1 MADSTFAAQVNA
13 EPTRIQPLPDGRIL
27 ISGAFTNVNG
37 VLYPGVARL
46 LENGA
51 LDTGFVPPKV
61 VGAASQLAGLAGPG
75 GEVWVTGSFTN
86 LSGVPCNRIARLLAS
101 GAMDLNFRSPFA
113 AADSVTVL
121 AVQLDGKA
129 LVSGSFSNVLG
140 LAVAP
145 LVRLNVNGTLD
156 LTFQSGLAPNERI
169 FRALLLP
176 DGRLVAAVAAMAD
189 YGMAIAPQRLVR
201 LQPNG
206 ALDPGFAVTFES
218 PGFPYNAGVY
228 ALALQADGKLL
239 VSGTFLR
246 VNGQSRGKL
255 ARLTAEGQLDE
266 CFEVALAA
274 ELTPLGVAS
283 GLDGSVILGG
293 NFGGLQDQWHPY
305 LLRLQPAAPCAPGV
319 IEMAVPTVQAREDA
333 LRVVVPVMRHGAT
346 DLEQTVEYSTHD
358 GSAQSG
364 ADYEAV
370 SGTLHFAPGERSQF
384 ISIPLRPDGSV
395 EGPETFEVWLSQAGG
410 GASLGALTNVTVTL
424 MDGPA
429 GTAGAPDTNYV
440 VQLDGPV
447 QRILPLADG
456 RAIIAGSF
464 TNVNG
469 QLCPNLARLLAD
481 GTRDPGFGRTQAL
494 DGEVYAMA
502 LDSAGRLLVA
512 GYFQRVDGV
521 WRPGLARFGT
531 DGTLDMAFKP
541 FEGWPTNS
549 YGGITMQS
557 LAVLAD
563 GSIVCG
569 GEIPEDNY
577 YTRDALLKFS
587 PAGDLDTAFTNRM
600 PPSLIAS
607 KLSPLPDGDFLLI
620 GGGFGGSLVR
630 LHPDGSINFG
640 FLPPADRQFA
650 YYGGDLGVLP
660 DGRVTVAGIPSS
672 FYGLLSL
679 PPVWR
684 LNPDGSLDSGFSVSN
699 SVSAPGNLQ
708 SVDALSVAA
717 DGRVLVAGSFSTA
730 TSSMRTL
737 RRLQADGAMDWSF
750 DPGTGLKATASS
762 GAVYLN
768 ALVSLP
774 GGGWLLGGD
783 FASYNGFNQP
793 HLVKVLPE
801 AVTQPLVISFNVTNA
816 AVTVRETNTVLT
828 FEVRRGGDAFSP
840 ASVTVR
846 TADGTATAGQD
857 YQPIDTT
864 LNFGLGEWSKTI
876 GVTLLD
882 DRLVESTEQFT
893 LYLTNATSGFSL

>member
-1 MADSTFAAQVNA
+1 ADFV
-13 EPTRIQPLPDGRIL
+13 GH
-27 ISGAFTNVNG
+27 
-37 VLYPGVARL
+37 
-46 LENGA
+46 
-51 LDTGFVPPKV
+51 LDAHG
-61 VGAASQLAGLAGPG
+61 GLAG
-75 GEVWVTGSFTN
+75 
-86 LSGVPCNRIARLLAS
+86 
-101 GAMDLNFRSPFA
+101 
-113 AADSVTVL
+113 
-121 AVQLDGKA
+121 
-129 LVSGSFSNVLG
+129 
-140 LAVAP
+140 
-145 LVRLNVNGTLD
+145 NG
-156 LTFQSGLAPNERI
+156 
-169 FRALLLP
+169 
-176 DGRLVAAVAAMAD
+176 
-189 YGMAIAPQRLVR
+189 
-201 LQPNG
+201 
-206 ALDPGFAVTFES
+206 
-218 PGFPYNAGVY
+218 
-228 ALALQADGKLL
+228 
-239 VSGTFLR
+239 
-246 VNGQSRGKL
+246 
-255 ARLTAEGQLDE
+255 
-266 CFEVALAA
+266 
-274 ELTPLGVAS
+274 
-283 GLDGSVILGG
+283 
-293 NFGGLQDQWHPY
+293 
-305 LLRLQPAAPCAPGV
+305 
-319 IEMAVPTVQAREDA
+319 
-333 LRVVVPVMRHGAT
+333 
-346 DLEQTVEYSTHD
+346 
-358 GSAQSG
+358 
-364 ADYEAV
+364 
-370 SGTLHFAPGERSQF
+370 
-384 ISIPLRPDGSV
+384 
-395 EGPETFEVWLSQAGG
+395 ETFEVWLSQAGG

-469 QLCPNLARLLAD
+469 QLCPNLVRLLAD

-600 PPSLIAS
+600 PPSLIAT

-762 GAVYLN
+762 GSVYLN

-893 LYLTNATSGFSL
+893 LYLTNATSGFSLASPSAVAVSIQNDDAAVEFTASQYQGVEEDGFVLVAVKWSGALTTNLQATVKIVPQIGSSTDLGVSSLLVQYGVDTYTGTNWLRLPIVDNAQHQTTRQFRLELVGSGNLFAGARSNAVLVLEDRDFTTTPARGVAGVVEAMANAPGGGVYVVGDFTGVHGVARNRVARLLPNGEVDTGFDPGVGPNA